1 MSCGGFT
8 IEAWLKGMVDYD
20 LPDATLKSILF
31 NNRVEVGTR
40 VADVP
45 EKQRD
50 LCLAD
55 LLMWLASSSSAT
67 SGEYVSDGGWQ
78 HQKSNKNVV
87 DRAGLRA
94 RAEQLYRKWNSPK
107 VSEIYAG
114 KMVFKDLY

>member
-1 MSCGGFT
+1 MSCGGYS
-8 IEAWLKGMVDYD
+8 IESWLKGMVDYD
-20 LPDATLKSILF
+20 LPEAAVSAILF
-31 NNRVEVGTR
+31 NNRVEEGTR
-40 VADVP
+40 AADLS

-107 VSEIYAG
+107 VSEMTAS

>member
-8 IEAWLKGMVDYD
+8 IETWLKGMVDYD
-20 LPDATLKSILF
+20 IPEATLKAILF
-31 NNRVEVGTR
+31 NNKIEEGTR
-40 VADVP
+40 AADVS

-87 DRAGLRA
+87 DRSGLRA
-94 RAEQLYRKWNSPK
+94 RAEQLYKKWDSLK
-107 VSEIYAG
+107 LSEISAS
-114 KMVFKDLY
+114 KMMFKDLY

>member
-8 IEAWLKGMVDYD
+8 IETWLKGMVDYD

-31 NNRVEVGTR
+31 NNKVEEGTR
-40 VADVP
+40 AADVS
-45 EKQRD
+45 ERLRD

-55 LLMWLASSSSAT
+55 LLMWLATSSSAT

-87 DRAGLRA
+87 DRTGLRA

-107 VSEIYAG
+107 VSEMSVS
-114 KMVFKDLY
+114 KMVFKNLY

>member
-8 IEAWLKGMVDYD
+8 IETWLKGMVDYD
-20 LPDATLKSILF
+20 IPEATLKAILF
-31 NNRVEVGTR
+31 NNRVEEGTR
-40 VADVP
+40 AADIS

-87 DRAGLRA
+87 DRSGLRA
-94 RAEQLYRKWNSPK
+94 RAGQLYKKWDSPK
-107 VSEIYAG
+107 LSEISAS
-114 KMVFKDLY
+114 KMMFKDLY